1 MVAPTTFAINFMHK
15 IKYFTKDKI
24 KGVNVILH
32 KKQGDE
38 DV

>member
-1 MVAPTTFAINFMHK
+1 MYKFYK
-15 IKYFTKDKI
+15 ITKDKI

-38 DV
+38 DLW